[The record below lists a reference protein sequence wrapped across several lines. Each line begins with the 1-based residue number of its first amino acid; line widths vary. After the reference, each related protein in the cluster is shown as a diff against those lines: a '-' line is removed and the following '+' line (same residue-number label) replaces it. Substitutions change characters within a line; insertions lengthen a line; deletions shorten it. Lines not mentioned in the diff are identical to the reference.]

1 MQNYTNSPYKIFLL
15 TSFALIAFAANS
27 VFCRLALGEQQ
38 VDAGSF
44 TVIRLL
50 SGSIFL
56 AIFLSVKHFYF
67 NADSLDKKGLSNKG
81 SKSNNISSQNSNTKS
96 DNSKNNNSENST
108 SKGSWLNAI
117 WLFVYAM
124 TFSYAYIQ
132 LDTATGALVLFA
144 TVQVTMLLTRV
155 LKGHLLSRAELLGLI
170 LAIAGFVYL
179 LAPQVSSPSIVAFAL
194 MCISGISWAFYTL
207 AGKKSVDPTSD
218 TIFNFFR
225 TLPFVFIFV
234 LINMDKTFL
243 TLEGVIYAILS
254 GVLASAV
261 GYLLWYKA
269 LKDLRHNVAAVVQL
283 LVPVLAAIAGFI
295 FLGESVSTVFVI
307 SSLIILSGILLVIK
321 NPTLSVT
328 RSQ

>member
-1 MQNYTNSPYKIFLL
+1 MLNNVYSAYRTFLL

-27 VFCRLALGEQQ
+27 VFCRLALGEEQ

-50 SGSIFL
+50 SGSMFL

-67 NADSLDKKGLSNKG
+67 DPNTQLDVKLSKTLNAADDLQ
-81 SKSNNISSQNSNTKS
+81 SS
-96 DNSKNNNSENST
+96 SKN
-108 SKGSWLNAI
+108 SKGSWLNAT

-170 LAIAGFVYL
+170 LAITGFIYL
-179 LAPQVSSPSIVAFAL
+179 LAPQVSSPSLIAFAL

-207 AGKKSVDPTSD
+207 AGKKSVDPTAD

-225 TLPFVFIFV
+225 TLPFIFIFM
-234 LINMDKTFL
+234 LINLDSTFL
-243 TLEGVIYAILS
+243 TAEGVLYAILS

-269 LKDLRHNVAAVVQL
+269 LKELRHNVAAVVQL
-283 LVPVLAAIAGFI
+283 LVPVLAAIAGFV
-295 FLGESVSTVFVI
+295 FLGESVSMVFVI

-321 NPTLSVT
+321 NPSLSFA
-328 RSQ
+328 RSK

>member
-1 MQNYTNSPYKIFLL
+1 MQNNVYSPYKTFLL

-27 VFCRLALGEQQ
+27 VFCRLALGEEQ

-56 AIFLSVKHFYF
+56 ALFLCVKHYLI
-67 NADSLDKKGLSNKG
+67 DSKESKKHVANERP
-81 SKSNNISSQNSNTKS
+81 SKQKS
-96 DNSKNNNSENST
+96 R
-108 SKGSWLNAI
+108 GSWLNAT

-170 LAIAGFVYL
+170 LAVAGFVYL
-179 LAPQVSSPSIVAFAL
+179 LAPQISSPSVIAFVL

-225 TLPFVFIFV
+225 TLPFIILFAA
-234 LINMDKTFL
+234 INIEHTFL
-243 TLEGVIYAILS
+243 TMEGVLYAILS
-254 GVLASAV
+254 GVLASAL
-261 GYLLWYKA
+261 GYLLWYQA
-269 LKDLRHNVAAVVQL
+269 LTALRHNVAAVVQL

-295 FLGESVSTVFVI
+295 FLGESVSSVFII

-321 NPTLSVT
+321 NPSLGSV
-328 RSQ
+328 RAK

>member
-1 MQNYTNSPYKIFLL
+1 MQHYTNSPYKTFLL

-56 AIFLSVKHFYF
+56 AIFLSFKHFYF
-67 NADSLDKKGLSNKG
+67 NANSLNKKDL
-81 SKSNNISSQNSNTKS
+81 SSQLNDKNVS
-96 DNSKNNNSENST
+96 SKNIQ

-179 LAPQVSSPSIVAFAL
+179 LAPQVSSPSIVAFVL
-194 MCISGISWAFYTL
+194 MCVSGISWAFYTL

-225 TLPFVFIFV
+225 TLPFVFLFV
-234 LINMDKTFL
+234 LINIDKTFL
-243 TLEGVIYAILS
+243 TLEGIIYAILS

-269 LKDLRHNVAAVVQL
+269 LKELRHNVAAVVQL

-321 NPTLSVT
+321 NPTLSFT

>member
-1 MQNYTNSPYKIFLL
+1 MLNNVYSAYRTFLL

-56 AIFLSVKHFYF
+56 AIFLSVKHFCF
-67 NADSLDKKGLSNKG
+67 TSTISKAIQLKDNEQVVGTATAIK
-81 SKSNNISSQNSNTKS
+81 KSN
-96 DNSKNNNSENST
+96 
-108 SKGSWLNAI
+108 GSWLNAI

-170 LAIAGFVYL
+170 LAIAGFIYL
-179 LAPQVSSPSIVAFAL
+179 LAPQVSSPSLIAFAL

-207 AGKKSVDPTSD
+207 AGKKSVDPTAD

-225 TLPFVFIFV
+225 TLPFIFIFM
-234 LINMDKTFL
+234 LINIDSAFL
-243 TLEGVIYAILS
+243 TMQGVLYAILS

-269 LKDLRHNVAAVVQL
+269 LKELRHNVAAVVQL
-283 LVPVLAAIAGFI
+283 LVPVLAAIAGFVL
-295 FLGESVSTVFVI
+295 LGESVSIVFVI

-321 NPTLSVT
+321 NPNLKFAASAK
-328 RSQ
+328 

>member
-1 MQNYTNSPYKIFLL
+1 MQHDTNNPYKTFLL

-67 NADSLDKKGLSNKG
+67 NADSSDKKDLPSQLSN
-81 SKSNNISSQNSNTKS
+81 SNNGSSQN
-96 DNSKNNNSENST
+96 DNRNNGA

-225 TLPFVFIFV
+225 TLPFVFLFV
-234 LINMDKTFL
+234 LINIDKTFL

-254 GVLASAV
+254 GVLASAL

-321 NPTLSVT
+321 NPVLSFT

>member
-1 MQNYTNSPYKIFLL
+1 MQNNVYSPYKTFLL

-27 VFCRLALGEQQ
+27 VFCRLALGEDQ

-50 SGSIFL
+50 SGSVFL
-56 AIFLSVKHFYF
+56 ALFLVVKHY
-67 NADSLDKKGLSNKG
+67 L
-81 SKSNNISSQNSNTKS
+81 TKS
-96 DNSKNNNSENST
+96 KNKIQPTTDKRASKHKSR
-108 SKGSWLNAI
+108 GSWLNAI
-117 WLFVYAM
+117 WLFVYAI

-170 LAIAGFVYL
+170 LAIGGFVYL

-194 MCISGISWAFYTL
+194 MCISGVSWAFYTL
-207 AGKKSVDPTSD
+207 AGKKSSDPTSD

-225 TLPFVFIFV
+225 TLPFIILFAA
-234 LINMDKTFL
+234 INIEHTFL
-243 TLEGVIYAILS
+243 TKEGVLYAILS
-254 GVLASAV
+254 GVLASAL
-261 GYLLWYKA
+261 GYLLWYQA
-269 LKDLRHNVAAVVQL
+269 LTALRHNVAAVVQL
-283 LVPVLAAIAGFI
+283 LVPVLAAIAGFT
-295 FLGESVSTVFVI
+295 FLGESVSSVFII

-321 NPTLSVT
+321 NPSLGAV
-328 RSQ
+328 RAD

>member
-1 MQNYTNSPYKIFLL
+1 MPSIAFSPYKTFLL

-38 VDAGSF
+38 IDAGSF

-56 AIFLSVKHFYF
+56 GLLLAAKHVIFD
-67 NADSLDKKGLSNKG
+67 AKK
-81 SKSNNISSQNSNTKS
+81 SKNQKIVSNTIITNKKS
-96 DNSKNNNSENST
+96 T
-108 SKGSWLNAI
+108 GSWINAT

-170 LAIAGFVYL
+170 LAVTGFVFL
-179 LAPQVSSPSIVAFAL
+179 LAPQISSPYVVAFAL
-194 MCISGISWAFYTL
+194 MCLSGISWAFYTL
-207 AGKKSVDPTSD
+207 AGKKSLDPTAD

-225 TLPFVFIFV
+225 TTPFVVIFIVFN
-234 LINMDKTFL
+234 LDTSLL
-243 TLEGVIYAILS
+243 TSEGVFYAILS
-254 GVLASAV
+254 GVLASAL
-261 GYLLWYKA
+261 GYLLWYQA
-269 LKDLRHNVAAVVQL
+269 LTALRHNVAAVVQL
-283 LVPVLAAIAGFI
+283 LVPVLAAVAGFI
-295 FLGESVSTVFVI
+295 FLGESVSLVFII
-307 SSLIILSGILLVIK
+307 SSVIILSGILLVIK
-321 NPTLSVT
+321 NPDLKFGGGVKVAK
-328 RSQ
+328 

>member
-1 MQNYTNSPYKIFLL
+1 MQNNAFNPFKTFLL

-56 AIFLSVKHFYF
+56 ALFLAFKYYVIDTKR
-67 NADSLDKKGLSNKG
+67 LKK
-81 SKSNNISSQNSNTKS
+81 QSNTANVRS
-96 DNSKNNNSENST
+96 SKRK
-108 SKGSWLNAI
+108 SKGSWLNAT
-117 WLFVYAM
+117 WLFIYAM

-155 LKGHLLSRAELLGLI
+155 LKGHLLTRAELIGLL
-170 LAIAGFVYL
+170 LAVAGFVYL

-218 TIFNFFR
+218 TIYNFFR
-225 TLPFVFIFV
+225 TLPFIILFAA
-234 LINMDKTFL
+234 INLEHTFL
-243 TLEGVIYAILS
+243 TKEGVLYAILS
-254 GVLASAV
+254 GVLASAL
-261 GYLLWYKA
+261 GYLLWYQA
-269 LKDLRHNVAAVVQL
+269 LTALRHNVAAVVQL

-295 FLGESVSTVFVI
+295 FLGESVSSVFII

-321 NPTLSVT
+321 NPSLKFSAVINQ
-328 RSQ
+328 SK

>member
-1 MQNYTNSPYKIFLL
+1 MQNNVYSPYKTFLL

-27 VFCRLALGEQQ
+27 VFCRLALGEDQ

-56 AIFLSVKHFYF
+56 ALFLCIKHYLI
-67 NADSLDKKGLSNKG
+67 DSKK
-81 SKSNNISSQNSNTKS
+81 SKKHVINERPSKQKS
-96 DNSKNNNSENST
+96 R
-108 SKGSWLNAI
+108 GSWLNAT

-155 LKGHLLSRAELLGLI
+155 LKGHFLSRAELLGLI
-170 LAIAGFVYL
+170 LAVAGFVYL
-179 LAPQVSSPSIVAFAL
+179 LAPQISSPSVIAFVL

-225 TLPFVFIFV
+225 TLPFIILFAA
-234 LINMDKTFL
+234 INIEHTFL
-243 TLEGVIYAILS
+243 TMEGVLYAILS
-254 GVLASAV
+254 GVLASAL
-261 GYLLWYKA
+261 GYLLWYQA
-269 LKDLRHNVAAVVQL
+269 LTALRHNVAAVVQL

-295 FLGESVSTVFVI
+295 FLGESVSSVFII

-321 NPTLSVT
+321 NPSLGSV
-328 RSQ
+328 RGK

>member
-1 MQNYTNSPYKIFLL
+1 MQHYTNSPYKTFLL

-56 AIFLSVKHFYF
+56 AIFLSFKHFYF
-67 NADSLDKKGLSNKG
+67 NANSLDKKDL
-81 SKSNNISSQNSNTKS
+81 SSQLN
-96 DNSKNNNSENST
+96 DNNNVSGKNVSSKNIQ

-225 TLPFVFIFV
+225 TLPFVFLFV
-234 LINMDKTFL
+234 LINIDKTFL

-254 GVLASAV
+254 GVLASAL

-321 NPTLSVT
+321 NPVLSFT

>member
-1 MQNYTNSPYKIFLL
+1 MQNKVYSPYKTFLL

-27 VFCRLALGEQQ
+27 VFCRLALGEEQ

-56 AIFLSVKHFYF
+56 ALFLCVKRYF
-67 NADSLDKKGLSNKG
+67 IDTKKQTTHALNERP
-81 SKSNNISSQNSNTKS
+81 SKQK
-96 DNSKNNNSENST
+96 

-117 WLFVYAM
+117 WLFVYAI

-155 LKGHLLSRAELLGLI
+155 IKGHFLSRAELLGLM
-170 LAIAGFVYL
+170 LAVGGFVYL

-207 AGKKSVDPTSD
+207 AGKKSIDPTSD

-225 TLPFVFIFV
+225 TLPFIILFATINIEHTFV
-234 LINMDKTFL
+234 TK
-243 TLEGVIYAILS
+243 EGVFYAILS
-254 GVLASAV
+254 GVLASAL
-261 GYLLWYKA
+261 GYLLWYQA
-269 LKDLRHNVAAVVQL
+269 LTALRHNVAAVVQL

-295 FLGESVSTVFVI
+295 FLGESVSSVFII
-307 SSLIILSGILLVIK
+307 SSMIILSGILLVIK
-321 NPTLSVT
+321 NPSLGSVRT
-328 RSQ
+328 N

>member
-1 MQNYTNSPYKIFLL
+1 MQHYTDSPYKTFLL

-56 AIFLSVKHFYF
+56 AIFLSVKHVYF
-67 NADSLDKKGLSNKG
+67 SANASDKKDLSNQR
-81 SKSNNISSQNSNTKS
+81 SKSNNDSTQNDHTKN
-96 DNSKNNNSENST
+96 DDSKKSA
-108 SKGSWLNAI
+108 SKGNWLNAI

-207 AGKKSVDPTSD
+207 AGKKSIDPTSD

-225 TLPFVFIFV
+225 TLPFIFIFI
-234 LINMDKTFL
+234 LININKTFL
-243 TLEGVIYAILS
+243 TLEGVVYAILS

-269 LKDLRHNVAAVVQL
+269 LKTLRHNVAAVVQL

-295 FLGESVSTVFVI
+295 FLGESVSEVFVV

-321 NPTLSVT
+321 NPTLSFSST
-328 RSQ
+328 K